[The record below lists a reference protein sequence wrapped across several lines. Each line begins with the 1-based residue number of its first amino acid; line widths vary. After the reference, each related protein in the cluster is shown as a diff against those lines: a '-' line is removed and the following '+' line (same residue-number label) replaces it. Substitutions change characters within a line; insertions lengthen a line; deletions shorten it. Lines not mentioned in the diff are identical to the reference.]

1 MKCIQMCHF
10 FSFLSRK
17 IVIFLSRS
25 SLAHLSVGRV
35 VNFGCRGKE
44 ERSMPT
50 GSRHKRR
57 IIMAEGVAL
66 MRIKDC
72 NMVLI
77 IFTNNCVCYIMYK
90 NSRLK

>member
-1 MKCIQMCHF
+1 
-10 FSFLSRK
+10 
-17 IVIFLSRS
+17 
-25 SLAHLSVGRV
+25 
-35 VNFGCRGKE
+35 
-44 ERSMPT
+44 
-50 GSRHKRR
+50 
-57 IIMAEGVAL
+57 MAEGVAL

>member
-17 IVIFLSRS
+17 IVIFCLG
-25 SLAHLSVGRV
+25 LLSVGRV

-72 NMVLI
+72 NMMLI
-77 IFTNNCVCYIMYK
+77 IFTNNCVCYI
-90 NSRLK
+90 